1 MGWLREH
8 NSQVDN
14 AMSRTLHYDTPA
26 ADDTHL
32 EGTITSPTITQELP
46 VTFRV
51 PIVKVNGVND
61 MEATIANVH
70 HMEDLVDQDIARDP
84 SLARVPMDPP
94 DL

>member
-1 MGWLREH
+1 
-8 NSQVDN
+8 
-14 AMSRTLHYDTPA
+14 MSRTLHYDTPA

-61 MEATIANVH
+61 MEATLANVH
-70 HMEDLVDQDIARDP
+70 HMEDLIDQDIARDP